1 MKTKS
6 LFAVAIM
13 ALAFAAMPANAQ
25 SHKDKKAAKKAQWE
39 MEQQQQREEAEL
51 RHKLRMDSIA
61 NASKVA
67 EQEAAKAEAERKAA
81 EKEAAAKAK
90 KAEEAAA
97 LQEQE
102 FNEPCMEFE
111 STPEL
116 IRARGIG
123 EDYEQQ
129 LSVEMARSAALEE
142 LASQISTKVQSMIT
156 NYKKSVRQNLKRESL
171 RRVEGMTLT
180 EVDQATGYRIACRK
194 TTTYIQNGERIFKT
208 YLVVE
213 LDIDKLLKP
222 LYDNLQQDAE
232 LKVEADY
239 QSFKNEFNEHFN
251 DAQ

>member
-1 MKTKS
+1 MKAKTFFS
-6 LFAVAIM
+6 CMLIALM
-13 ALAFAAMPANAQ
+13 AATVPATAQ
-25 SHKDKKAAKKAQWE
+25 THKDKKAAKKAQWE

-51 RHKLRMDSIA
+51 RHQIKMDSLK
-61 NASKVA
+61 NAGKVA
-67 EQEAAKAEAERKAA
+67 EQQAAKEEAERRTA

-97 LQEQE
+97 LQEVE

-129 LSVEMARSAALEE
+129 LSVEMARSAAIEE
-142 LASQISTKVQSMIT
+142 LGEQISTHVQALMT
-156 NYKKSVRQNLKRESL
+156 DYKKSQRKNLSRESL

-194 TTTYIQNGERIFKT
+194 TTTYVQNGERIFKT
-208 YLVVE
+208 YIVVE
-213 LDIDKLLKP
+213 LDADKLLKP
-222 LYDNLQQDAE
+222 IYQGIQADDE
-232 LKVEADY
+232 LRINDDY
-239 QSFKNEFNEHFN
+239 ENFKNEFNEHFS